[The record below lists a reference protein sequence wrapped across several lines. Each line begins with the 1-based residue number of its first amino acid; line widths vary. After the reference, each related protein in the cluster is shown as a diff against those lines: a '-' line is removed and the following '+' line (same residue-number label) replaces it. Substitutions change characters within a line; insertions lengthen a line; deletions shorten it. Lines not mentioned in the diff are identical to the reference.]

1 MTNEEAILYWQ
12 QLKEVFSK
20 CHDQIRGE
28 TEKENFQKYINYI
41 DAALDALRAVPDRN
55 PLTLEQLREMDG
67 KPVWIDDLESSERNG
82 WYILYWDRG
91 KYLVLLNKYM
101 NGFLLDEY
109 GKTWLAHAFPPA
121 RIDREAWTAEWIYP
135 ENEWNLPECS
145 KCGCNSED
153 AQYKHKN
160 NFCPKC
166 GRAMTPEAWAEM
178 EKQLKG

>member
-1 MTNEEAILYWQ
+1 MTRQ
-12 QLKEVFSK
+12 
-20 CHDQIRGE
+20 R
-28 TEKENFQKYINYI
+28 
-41 DAALDALRAVPDRN
+41 ALRLAREWAQGHVCSLRN
-55 PLTLEQLREMDG
+55 GEAEEYHAMFVAMLEKSMPNEPLTIQQLREMDG
-67 KPVWIDDLESSERNG
+67 EPAYLYIYDTALSSGWHIIKAVTEDKIIFRELDTVYVLVSALGKCFDL
-82 WYILYWDRG
+82 Y
-91 KYLVLLNKYM
+91 
-101 NGFLLDEY
+101 
-109 GKTWLAHAFPPA
+109 AFPPA

-178 EKQLKG
+178 EKRIRG